1 MASPHDS
8 RTKFLSSTNA
18 NSLKAAIF
26 HTMAFELSLEIK
38 NDQIFIHTKRAFLKV
53 LYNVCIIKKKHIN
66 FEQHARVHNDR
77 PKKRLVRLYLT
88 QSSYS
93 TLHLQQKT
101 IIFTLLWMKLV
112 MLLIKCCKT
121 SGTPKNL
128 KFMIPT
134 SIKLILLK
142 NIHYTNFHR
151 QFSLLFISLL
161 ENSSS

>member
-1 MASPHDS
+1 MASPQDS
-8 RTKFLSSTNA
+8 KTKFLSSTNA

-38 NDQIFIHTKRAFLKV
+38 NDQTFIHTKRAYLKV

-66 FEQHARVHNDR
+66 FEQHARVHIDR
-77 PKKRLVRLYLT
+77 PKKRLVRLYLA

-93 TLHLQQKT
+93 TLHLQSNT
-101 IIFTLLWMKLV
+101 FIFALHWTKLV
-112 MLLIKCCKT
+112 MLLIKRCET
-121 SGTPKNL
+121 LGTHKNL

-134 SIKLILLK
+134 SIKLILLN
-142 NIHYTNFHR
+142 NIHYNNFHC

-161 ENSSS
+161 ENPSS